1 MEHDNLGETRKKGL
15 KGVNWEG
22 YHGNHGVKGWSTWRL
37 IKQIYRE
44 EGETEVLMENLVMY
58 VLLEIQAAMVTMV
71 TMVNT
76 GILVLILPLE
86 QLEQQ

>member
-1 MEHDNLGETRKKGL
+1 MVRGNLGP
-15 KGVNWEG
+15 KGVNCD
-22 YHGNHGVKGWSTWRL
+22 GNHGVKGWSTWRL
-37 IKQIYRE
+37 IQQIYRE

-58 VLLEIQAAMVTMV
+58 VLLETQAAMVTMV

-76 GILVLILPLE
+76 GILVPILLLE